1 MSPEVLRLLT
11 LLVLVIVYLFFLR
24 VLQAVWVEVRPPRAA
39 KAPRAP
45 RRRPAGAKIRRVIV
59 VAPEE
64 HLGRS
69 HVLADEV
76 NIGRAAGCEIT
87 IDDTYASQMHARIF
101 RRDDGVFVEDL
112 GSTNGSYVNREKV
125 NRPTVINPGDQ
136 LQIGATVFE
145 VST

>member
-1 MSPEVLRLLT
+1 MSLGVRST
-11 LLVLVIVYLFFLR
+11 R
-24 VLQAVWVEVRPPRAA
+24 VASSSSNEELSNDGSG
-39 KAPRAP
+39 
-45 RRRPAGAKIRRVIV
+45 GAKRIVV
-59 VAPEE
+59 VAPET
-64 HLGRS
+64 HAGRF

-76 NIGRAAGCEIT
+76 TLGRAAGCEVT

-101 RRDDGVFVEDL
+101 RRDGEVFVEDL

-136 LQIGATVFE
+136 LQIGATIFE

>member
-1 MSPEVLRLLT
+1 MSPTLLRLLT
-11 LLVLVIVYLFFLR
+11 LLVLVIVYLFFMR

-39 KAPRAP
+39 REARAP
-45 RRRPAGAKIRRVIV
+45 RRRRSSGGAKRIVV
-59 VAPEE
+59 VAPET
-64 HLGRS
+64 HAGRF

-76 NIGRAAGCEIT
+76 TLGRAAGCEVT

-101 RRDDGVFVEDL
+101 RRDGEVFVEDL

-136 LQIGATVFE
+136 LQIGATIFE